1 MEPDRVLTVL
11 KLGIEVQE
19 SQGLAAFNI
28 ENFVKLVKDAE
39 QRIHSDCCVVC
50 RIAQVPQ
57 ANCRRKEHHLAGKV
71 LGQPNSPDTMTVCD
85 RCHGYLSDHQRA
97 WLLCCKDDATRFS
110 CYFFGWAD
118 VFDLLYKLSGTTDF
132 ERFAEKFRCQ
142 GYYIRNTFGERRYV
156 PSEREIIV
164 PSMKRLKS
172 C

>member
-1 MEPDRVLTVL
+1 MELDRVLTAL

-19 SQGLAAFNI
+19 SQGLPGFNI

-39 QRIHSDCCVVC
+39 QCIHSDCCVVC

-57 ANCRRKEHHLAGKV
+57 TSCRLQEHHIAGKV
-71 LGQPNSPDTMTVCD
+71 LGKPNYPDTMTACD
-85 RCHGYLSDHQRA
+85 RCHAYLSDHQKA
-97 WLLCCKDDATRFS
+97 WLLCCKDKATRLS

-118 VFDLLYKLSGTTDF
+118 VFDLLHNLSGTPDF
-132 ERFAEKFRCQ
+132 EKLAEKLRCQ

-156 PSEREIIV
+156 PSVREVIV